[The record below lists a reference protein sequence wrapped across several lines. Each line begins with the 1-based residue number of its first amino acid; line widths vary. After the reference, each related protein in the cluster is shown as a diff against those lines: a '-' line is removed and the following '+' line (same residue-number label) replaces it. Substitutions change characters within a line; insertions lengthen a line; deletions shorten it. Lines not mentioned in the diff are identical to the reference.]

1 MGFDVRKFE
10 RFCRE
15 LTVETKEQG
24 MRKLGTQLLGTQ
36 RFVMEQIGKGLE
48 EGKHFFVIL
57 KGRQLGITTI
67 SLALDLYWHFINPG
81 FQGTLTT
88 DTEENRDVFRTTLG
102 MYMDGLPPEYKIPLL
117 THNRN
122 QMVLKNRSRLFYQVA
137 GIRAKGSLGRGKA
150 ITFLHGT
157 ETSSWGDE
165 EGLASLL
172 ASLAETNPNRLYLFE
187 STARGF
193 NMFHDMYITAKR
205 ARTQHAIFC
214 GWWRNELYQVAGDT
228 DVYKV
233 YWDGKLSP
241 EEKEWTRDVK
251 RQYNFEVNSRQIA
264 WWRWKLA
271 EGIKDDAL
279 MYQEFPPT
287 EDYAF
292 VMTGS
297 SYFSNARCTD
307 AMKAAK
313 KAEVDYY
320 RVSLGQVFVDTEL
333 LRSTERLATMKVW
346 QEPEVNGYYVIGA
359 DPAYGSSDWA
369 DRFCIQVYRAYA
381 DGLDHVAE
389 FATSELNTYQFAWVI
404 CYLAGAYRNST
415 LNLEVNG
422 PGQAVLNELKNLRR
436 QAFSVKESYGTGLAA
451 VLSNMQHYL
460 WRRNDTLGGPT
471 MSLGWQTTIATKER
485 MMSYFKDLF
494 ERGMM
499 KVYSVDLLEE
509 MKAIVRD
516 GSSIHAY
523 GRNKDDRVVAS
534 ALACAAFAE
543 QVQPRLIQMR
553 VTRAT
558 VKEQQDIAPES
569 QVVGRQINNY
579 LQQIGIE
586 THAGRRLQ

>member
-1 MGFDVRKFE
+1 MGFDVRRFE

-24 MRKLGTQLLGTQ
+24 MKKLGTQLLGTQ
-36 RFVMEQIGKGLE
+36 RFVMKEIGKGLE

-67 SLALDLYWHFINPG
+67 SLALDLYWHFLHPG

-88 DTEENRDVFRTTLG
+88 DTEENREVFRTTLS
-102 MYMDGLPPEYKIPLL
+102 MYMEGLPPEYKIPLV
-117 THNRN
+117 THNRS

-150 ITFLHGT
+150 ITYLHGT

-193 NMFHDMYITAKR
+193 NMFHDMYVTAKR
-205 ARTQHAIFC
+205 AKTQHAIFC
-214 GWWRNELYQVAGDT
+214 GWWRNELYQVGDDT

-233 YWDGKLSP
+233 YWDGKLSA
-241 EEKEWTRDVK
+241 EEKEWVKDVR
-251 RQYNFEVNSRQIA
+251 RQYSFEVNSRQLA

-271 EGIKDDAL
+271 EGIKDEAL
-279 MYQEFPPT
+279 MFQEFPPT

-307 AMKAAK
+307 AMKVAK
-313 KAEVDYY
+313 KTHADYY
-320 RVSLGQVFVDTEL
+320 RVSIGQVFVDTEL
-333 LRSTERLATMKVW
+333 LKSTERLATMRVW
-346 QEPEVNGYYVIGA
+346 QEPDANGYYVIGA

-381 DGLDHVAE
+381 DGLDQVAE

-422 PGQAVLNELKNLRR
+422 PGQAVLNELKNLKR
-436 QAFSVKESYGTGLAA
+436 QAFSLQESYGTGLMA

-471 MSLGWQTTIATKER
+471 MSLGWQTTVATKER

-509 MKAIVRD
+509 MKAIVRE

-523 GRNKDDRVVAS
+523 GRNKDDRVVAT

-553 VTRAT
+553 VTRQM
-558 VKEQQDIAPES
+558 VKETESAAPES

-579 LQQIGIE
+579 LQMIGIAP
-586 THAGRRLQ
+586 HAGNRLQ